1 MGIDGRHLEER
12 SDGRDDGDAA
22 KDLLLV
28 PLGRLAA
35 ASASFRFFR
44 NQDRVGIRVGAR
56 FPAVRSRGVLS
67 VAGRR

>member
-35 ASASFRFFR
+35 SAPFRFFR

-67 VAGRR
+67 AAGRR

>member
-1 MGIDGRHLEER
+1 MGIDGRHLEQR

-35 ASASFRFFR
+35 PFRFFR

-56 FPAVRSRGVLS
+56 FPAVRSWGVLS